1 MKDFI
6 VYAHRGASEY
16 CPENT
21 LLSFYT
27 GVYMGANG
35 IETDV
40 QRTKDGTLV
49 LFHDSTIGRMMGKE
63 GNLADYTYDELSEFV
78 MEKCGRR
85 DYIVTLEDFLACF
98 SKFDLTFA
106 IELKGPGVEEET
118 AELIY
123 KYGVEGKVVATSFK
137 YEYLL
142 KFGEAAPEIP
152 RGFLAMGGK
161 IDDELLERMK
171 NDGIMEICP
180 RATDVTKENVDLWHA
195 LGFNVRAWGVA
206 NEDLMRQVYDA
217 GADGTTV
224 NFPDKLIEYIASKA
238 E

>member
-21 LLSFYT
+21 MLSFYT
-27 GVYMGANG
+27 GVYMKANG

-49 LFHDSTIGRMMGKE
+49 LFHDPTLKRVMGHE
-63 GNLADYTYDELSEFV
+63 GELKDFTYPELLELPI
-78 MEKCGRR
+78 EKCGLC
-85 DYIVTLEDFLACF
+85 DYVPTLESFLQAF
-98 SKFDLTFA
+98 GRFDLTLA

-118 AELIY
+118 AELIK
-123 KYGVEGKVVATSFK
+123 KYGLEKKVVATAFQ
-137 YEYLL
+137 YDYLL
-142 KFGEAAPEIP
+142 NFKKAAPEIP
-152 RGFLAMGGK
+152 LGFLAMNGK
-161 IDDELLERMK
+161 IDDELLARMK
-171 NDGIMEICP
+171 ADGIGEICP
-180 RATDVTKENVDLWHA
+180 RATDVTKENVDKWHS

-206 NEDLMRQVYDA
+206 NEELMRAVYDA

-224 NFPDKLIEYIASKA
+224 NFPDKLIEYIASKK
-238 E
+238 

>member
-49 LFHDSTIGRMMGKE
+49 LFHDSTIMRMMGIDKK
-63 GNLADYTYDELSEFV
+63 LADCTYEELSEIA

-98 SKFDLTFA
+98 SRFDLTFA
-106 IELKGPGVEEET
+106 IELKGPGVEAET

-123 KYGVEGKVVATSFK
+123 EYGVENKVVATSFQ

-142 KFGEAAPEIP
+142 NFKKAAPDIP
-152 RGFLAMGGK
+152 LGYLALDGW
-161 IDDELLERMK
+161 IDDELLARMK
-171 NDGIMEICP
+171 ADGIGEICP
-180 RATDVTKENVDLWHA
+180 RATDVTPEAVEKWHS

-206 NEDLMRQVYDA
+206 NYELMRRVYDA

-224 NFPDKLIEYIASKA
+224 NFPDKLIEYIASKG
-238 E
+238 

>member
-49 LFHDSTIGRMMGKE
+49 LFHDSTIERMMKKE
-63 GNLADYTYDELSEFV
+63 GNVADYTYEELSEFV
-78 MEKCGRR
+78 METAGRR

-98 SKFDLTFA
+98 AKFDLTFA

-123 KYGVEGKVVATSFK
+123 KYGAEGKVVATSFK
-137 YEYLL
+137 YDYLL

-152 RGFLAMGGK
+152 RGFLAHRGK
-161 IDDELLERMK
+161 IDDELLSRMK
-171 NDGIMEICP
+171 ADGIMEICP
-180 RATDVTKENVDLWHA
+180 RATDVTPEAVEYWHS

-206 NEDLMRQVYDA
+206 NEELMRRVYDA

-224 NFPDKLIEYIASKA
+224 NFPDKLIEYIASKG
-238 E
+238 